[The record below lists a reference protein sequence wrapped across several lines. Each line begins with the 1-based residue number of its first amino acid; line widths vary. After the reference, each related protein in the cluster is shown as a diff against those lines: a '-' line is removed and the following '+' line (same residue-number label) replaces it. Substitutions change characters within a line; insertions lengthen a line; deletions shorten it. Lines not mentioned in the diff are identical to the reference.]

1 MIPLSSMPSLCDIDA
16 WKRARIG
23 TFTQFKGNLSIK
35 GKDRNDTVM
44 QSTRIKT
51 QLSIKRLEQERHCY
65 AVCTYPKRMYQ
76 LKVRGGGTLLCCL
89 HVSKENVSIKGE
101 GRNDTVMQSPHTQ
114 RDASIKGEGKNDS
127 VMLSKGNV
135 SIKGEGRNDTVI
147 LSKGN
152 VSIKGEG
159 RNDSVMQSKARRSDT
174 VMQSTRF
181 QR

>member
-1 MIPLSSMPSLCDIDA
+1 MIPLSSMPSLCDIDT

-44 QSTRIKT
+44 QSTRIKR
-51 QLSIKRLEQERHCY
+51 QLSIKRLGQERHCY
-65 AVCTYPKRMYQ
+65 VVCTYPKGMYQ
-76 LKVRGGGTLLCCL
+76 LNMRAGTTLLCSL
-89 HVSKENVSIKGE
+89 HVSKGNVSIKGE
-101 GRNDTVMQSPHTQ
+101 GRNET
-114 RDASIKGEGKNDS
+114 

-135 SIKGEGRNDTVI
+135 SIKGED
-147 LSKGN
+147 
-152 VSIKGEG
+152 

-174 VMQSTRF
+174 VTQSTRF